1 MQEEGKAALHR
12 KLKRLWS
19 YDLLRRYSRHDVA
32 QTGAALTYYLFF
44 SLFPLLIFLSTLLGM
59 LELDVAG
66 IMGLLG
72 RVMPNEV
79 LALIEYYLHYVQQ
92 NQNRTLMLFSLF
104 FSVYF
109 PFRATNTLM
118 RAVRRAYGV
127 ERPKALLVYNL
138 KVLLYTVLL
147 LLTIIVGFG
156 AAVLGR
162 KVTGFLSRY
171 ITINVFWLELWLR
184 LRFLLLA
191 GLVGALITLLYGAA
205 QDRRLPLRDILPGAL
220 AAVVCWLA
228 ATMGFS
234 YYVNHFANYSVIYG
248 SLGVVIVMLL
258 WLYLT
263 ATLMVMGAEFNQL
276 LLDRRRHRPKQP
288 ELSSGAGQ

>member
-1 MQEEGKAALHR
+1 MRQKIQ
-12 KLKRLWS
+12 RLWI
-19 YDLLRRYSRHDVA
+19 YDLLRRYTHHDVA

-44 SLFPLLIFLSTLLGM
+44 SIFPLLIFLSTLLGF

-66 IMGLLG
+66 IIAMLS
-72 RVMPNEV
+72 RVIPHEV
-79 LALIEYYLHYVQQ
+79 LNFIEYYLNYVQE
-92 NQNRTLMLFSLF
+92 NQSRTLLWFSLL

-127 ERPKALLVYNL
+127 QRPKALLLYNL
-138 KVLLYTVLL
+138 KVLLYTILL
-147 LLTIIVGFG
+147 LVTITVGFG

-162 KVTGFLSRY
+162 KVTGFLARY
-171 ITINVFWLELWLR
+171 ITINAFWLDLWLR

-205 QDRRLPLRDILPGAL
+205 QDRRLPLRDILPGAAAAL
-220 AAVVCWLA
+220 ACWLA
-228 ATMGFS
+228 ATVGFS
-234 YYVNHFANYSVIYG
+234 YYVDHFANYSVIYG
-248 SLGVVIVMLL
+248 SLGVVIVLLL

-263 ATLMVMGAEFNQL
+263 AMLMIMGAEFNKL
-276 LLDRRRHRPKQP
+276 LLDRREQRQKPADQIPKQ
-288 ELSSGAGQ
+288 

>member
-1 MQEEGKAALHR
+1 MRQKIQ
-12 KLKRLWS
+12 RLWI
-19 YDLLRRYSRHDVA
+19 YDLLHRYTRHDVA

-44 SLFPLLIFLSTLLGM
+44 SIFPLLIFLSTLLGV

-66 IMGLLG
+66 IIGLLS
-72 RVMPNEV
+72 RVLPREV
-79 LALIEYYLHYVQQ
+79 LGFIEYYLNYVQE
-92 NQNRTLMLFSLF
+92 NQNHTLMWFSLL

-127 ERPKALLVYNL
+127 QRPKALLFYNL
-138 KVLLYTVLL
+138 KVLLYTILL
-147 LLTIIVGFG
+147 LVTITVGFG

-162 KVTGFLSRY
+162 KVTGFLARY
-171 ITINVFWLELWLR
+171 ITINAFWLDLWLR

-205 QDRRLPLRDILPGAL
+205 QDRRLPLRDILPGAAAAL
-220 AAVVCWLA
+220 ACWLS
-228 ATMGFS
+228 ATAGFS
-234 YYVNHFANYSVIYG
+234 YYVDHFANYSVIYG
-248 SLGVVIVMLL
+248 SLGVVIVLLL

-263 ATLMVMGAEFNQL
+263 AMLMIMGAEFNKL
-276 LLDRRRHRPKQP
+276 LLDRR
-288 ELSSGAGQ
+288 GQRQKPAE

>member
-1 MQEEGKAALHR
+1 MRQKIQ
-12 KLKRLWS
+12 RLWI
-19 YDLLRRYSRHDVA
+19 YDLLRRYTHHDVA

-44 SLFPLLIFLSTLLGM
+44 SIFPLLIFLSTLLGF

-66 IMGLLG
+66 IIAMLS
-72 RVMPNEV
+72 RVIPHEV
-79 LALIEYYLHYVQQ
+79 LNFIEYYLNYVQE
-92 NQNRTLMLFSLF
+92 NQSRTLLWFSLL

-127 ERPKALLVYNL
+127 QRPKALLLYNL
-138 KVLLYTVLL
+138 KVLLYTILL
-147 LLTIIVGFG
+147 LVTITVGFG

-162 KVTGFLSRY
+162 KVTGFLARY
-171 ITINVFWLELWLR
+171 ITINAFWLDLWLR

-205 QDRRLPLRDILPGAL
+205 QDRRLPLRDILPGAAAAL
-220 AAVVCWLA
+220 ACWLA
-228 ATMGFS
+228 ATVGFS
-234 YYVNHFANYSVIYG
+234 YYVDHFANYSVIYG
-248 SLGVVIVMLL
+248 SLGVVIVLLL

-263 ATLMVMGAEFNQL
+263 AMLMIMGAEFNKL
-276 LLDRRRHRPKQP
+276 LLDRREQRQRPADQTPKQ
-288 ELSSGAGQ
+288 

>member
-1 MQEEGKAALHR
+1 MR
-12 KLKRLWS
+12 PKLQKLWS

-44 SLFPLLIFLSTLLGM
+44 SLFPLLIFLSTLLGV

-66 IMGLLG
+66 IIAILG
-72 RVMPNEV
+72 RVMPHEV
-79 LALIEYYLHYVQQ
+79 LSLIESYLTYVQD
-92 NQNRTLMLFSLF
+92 NQNRTLMWFSLL

-127 ERPKALLVYNL
+127 ERPRALLAYNL
-138 KVLLYTVLL
+138 RVLLYTVLL
-147 LLTIIVGFG
+147 LVTITVSLG

-162 KVTGFLSRY
+162 KVTGFLARY
-171 ITINVFWLELWLR
+171 ITINTFWLELWLR

-191 GLVGALITLLYGAA
+191 GLAGALITMLYAAA
-205 QDRRLPLRDILPGAL
+205 QDRRRPLRDVLPGAL
-220 AAVVCWLA
+220 AALACWLA
-228 ATMGFS
+228 ATLGFS
-234 YYVNHFANYSVIYG
+234 YYVDHFANYSVVYG

-263 ATLMVMGAEFNQL
+263 SILMIMGAEFNTL
-276 LLDRRRHRPKQP
+276 LLDRRQAPPPAPAQD
-288 ELSSGAGQ
+288 

>member
-1 MQEEGKAALHR
+1 MR
-12 KLKRLWS
+12 PKLQKLWS

-44 SLFPLLIFLSTLLGM
+44 SLFPLLIFLSTLLGV

-66 IMGLLG
+66 IIAILG
-72 RVMPNEV
+72 RVMPHEV
-79 LALIEYYLHYVQQ
+79 LSLIESYLTYVQD
-92 NQNRTLMLFSLF
+92 NQNRTLMWFSLL

-127 ERPKALLVYNL
+127 ERPRALLAYNL
-138 KVLLYTVLL
+138 RVLLYTVLL
-147 LLTIIVGFG
+147 LVTITVSLG

-162 KVTGFLSRY
+162 KVTGFLARR
-171 ITINVFWLELWLR
+171 ITINTFWLELWLR

-191 GLVGALITLLYGAA
+191 GLAGALITMLYAAA
-205 QDRRLPLRDILPGAL
+205 QDRRRPLRDVLPGAL
-220 AAVVCWLA
+220 AALACWLA
-228 ATMGFS
+228 ATLGFS
-234 YYVNHFANYSVIYG
+234 YYVDHFANYSVVYG

-263 ATLMVMGAEFNQL
+263 SILMIMGAEFNTL
-276 LLDRRRHRPKQP
+276 LLDRRQMPPRALPQD
-288 ELSSGAGQ
+288 